1 MSDLVE
7 RLRSVGH
14 PRGYHPWNTWVNEA
28 ADEIERFREEVEGLY
43 IRCKFQQKEINQLRI
58 IITAAEEVVE
68 AARALQPGDNMDDLL
83 RVLDDAI
90 RALDAAKEGDD
101 E

>member
-1 MSDLVE
+1 MSDIVE
-7 RLRSVGH
+7 RLRSVGYPH
-14 PRGYHPWNTWVNEA
+14 GHHPWNAWVNEA
-28 ADEIERFREEVEGLY
+28 AVEIERLREEVEGLY
-43 IRCKFQQKEINQLRI
+43 IRCKFQQKDINQLRI
-58 IITAAEEVVE
+58 IITAADEVVE

-90 RALDAAKEGDD
+90 RTLDAAKEGDD